1 MAAPE
6 TTTPSEAAGNIR
18 PFPKSRRARRPR
30 RRPPRARRATATPM
44 PPRPSP
50 TSPTARCMQRWRASP
65 PACRRPRSPMP
76 ICIGRRISPTSRASA
91 CNWSTRPCA
100 NRCVFPI
107 TRCATRMSGGK
118 TECCIEPLPQ
128 DKRFAAPEWQR
139 FPYNFIYQG
148 FLLQQQWWHNATT
161 GVRGLSKRHENMV
174 EFAARQMLD
183 MVSPVEL
190 PADQSG
196 SAATHAA
203 RTAAPICCR
212 AGRTSCRTG
221 SARSPARSRSAPRIS
236 WSAATSR

>member
-1 MAAPE
+1 MRPPPPAP
-6 TTTPSEAAGNIR
+6 R
-18 PFPKSRRARRPR
+18 
-30 RRPPRARRATATPM
+30 PRARRATATPM

-50 TSPTARCMQRWRASP
+50 TSPTARCMPRSRASP

-100 NRCVFPI
+100 SRCVFPT

-161 GVRGLSKRHENMV
+161 GVRGLSKQHENMV
-174 EFAARQMLD
+174 EFAVAADARHGFAVQ
-183 MVSPVEL
+183 L

-196 SAATHAA
+196 SAAAHAGERRRQSAA
-203 RTAAPICCR
+203 RLAELR
-212 AGRTSCRTG
+212 ARTG